1 MLFGSKNKKK
11 PAGFG
16 LERRQAVSDKERL
29 YPILHATGSVKER
42 QKEIVEK
49 EVDALQQLSRVNE
62 SFNGVLDESEK
73 FHQKLEDF
81 EQTFSSIGQVS
92 EQFQTVKEEISNS
105 VATVQNEVE
114 SLKDQTVEVE
124 THFTEMEQTFG
135 VFLDSIKQIKTCTNQ
150 IKVIADQTN
159 ILALNAS
166 IEPARAGEH
175 GKGFAIVAVE
185 VKNLA
190 DQIKELVSAVDDS
203 IADVEGGTD
212 RLHESISNS
221 QDALNENILKV
232 NDTCQMFD
240 HITQAAEGAT
250 TVQTE
255 ISNVISDSKTALQS
269 VHEFFFRTKKQYE
282 EVVKNIEQANKLG
295 TTKSAMFEDMDNM
308 LSQISPIVEELS

>member
-150 IKVIADQTN
+150 IKAIADQTN

-166 IEPARAGEH
+166 IEAARAGEH

-269 VHEFFFRTKKQYE
+269 VHEFFFRTKQQYE

>member
-1 MLFGSKNKKK
+1 MFGSRKKNK

-16 LERRQAVSDKERL
+16 LERRQTVTDQERL
-29 YPILHATGSVKER
+29 YPVMHVAGSVKER

-49 EVDALQQLSRVNE
+49 EVDSLQQLSRVNE
-62 SFNGVLDESEK
+62 SFNEVLQESEQ

-81 EQTFSSIGQVS
+81 EQTFSSIGEVS
-92 EQFQTVKEEISNS
+92 ERFQTVKEEIGSS
-105 VATVQNEVE
+105 VITVQNEVE
-114 SLKDQTVEVE
+114 SLKQQTVQVE
-124 THFTEMEQTFG
+124 AHFTEMEQTFR
-135 VFLDSIKQIKTCTNQ
+135 VFLDSIKQIKSCTNQ
-150 IKVIADQTN
+150 IKAIADQTN

-166 IEPARAGEH
+166 IEAARAGEH

-185 VKNLA
+185 VKSLA
-190 DQIKELVSAVDDS
+190 DQIKDLVAAVDDS
-203 IADVEGGTD
+203 ITDVEGGTD
-212 RLHESISNS
+212 KLHESINNS

-232 NDTCQMFD
+232 NDTYQMFD

-250 TVQTE
+250 TVQAE

-269 VHEFFFRTKKQYE
+269 VNEFFFRTKKQYE

-308 LSQISPIVEELS
+308 LSQIPPIVQELS

>member
-1 MLFGSKNKKK
+1 MFGFKKKNK

-16 LERRQAVSDKERL
+16 LERKQSSADQERL
-29 YPILHATGSVKER
+29 YPILHVAGSVKER

-62 SFNGVLDESEK
+62 SFNEVLHESEQ

-81 EQTFSSIGQVS
+81 EHTFSNIGQVS
-92 EQFQTVKEEISNS
+92 EQFQTVKEEIGDS
-105 VATVQNEVE
+105 VANVQNEVE
-114 SLKDQTVEVE
+114 SLKDQTVQVE
-124 THFTEMEQTFG
+124 SHFAEMEQTFQ
-135 VFLDSIKQIKTCTNQ
+135 VFLDSIKQIKSCTNQ
-150 IKVIADQTN
+150 IKAIADQTN

-166 IEPARAGEH
+166 IEAARAGEH

-190 DQIKELVSAVDDS
+190 DQIKDLVAAVDDS
-203 IADVEGGTD
+203 ITDVEGGTD
-212 RLHESISNS
+212 RLHTSISNS

-232 NDTCQMFD
+232 NDTYQMFD
-240 HITQAAEGAT
+240 HITQAAEDAT

-255 ISNVISDSKTALQS
+255 ISNVITDSKTALQS
-269 VHEFFFRTKKQYE
+269 VHDFFFRTKKQYE
-282 EVVKNIEQANKLG
+282 EVVKNIEHANRLG

-308 LSQISPIVEELS
+308 LSQIPPIVKELS

>member
-1 MLFGSKNKKK
+1 MFGFKKKNK

-16 LERRQAVSDKERL
+16 LERRQSSADQESL
-29 YPILHATGSVKER
+29 YPILHVAGSVKER

-62 SFNGVLDESEK
+62 SFNEVLHESEQ

-81 EQTFSSIGQVS
+81 EHTFSNIGQVS
-92 EQFQTVKEEISNS
+92 EQFQTVKEEIGDS
-105 VATVQNEVE
+105 VANVQNEVE
-114 SLKDQTVEVE
+114 SLKDQTVQVE
-124 THFTEMEQTFG
+124 SHFAEMEQTFQ
-135 VFLDSIKQIKTCTNQ
+135 VFLDSIKQIKSCTNQ
-150 IKVIADQTN
+150 IKAIADQTN

-166 IEPARAGEH
+166 IEAARAGEH

-190 DQIKELVSAVDDS
+190 DQIKDLVAAVDDS
-203 IADVEGGTD
+203 ITDVEGGTD
-212 RLHESISNS
+212 RLHTSISNS
-221 QDALNENILKV
+221 QNALNENILKV
-232 NDTCQMFD
+232 NDTYQMFD

-255 ISNVISDSKTALQS
+255 ISNVITDSKTALQS
-269 VHEFFFRTKKQYE
+269 VHDFFFRTKKQYE
-282 EVVKNIEQANKLG
+282 EVVKNIEHANRLG

-308 LSQISPIVEELS
+308 LSQIPPIVKELS

>member
-1 MLFGSKNKKK
+1 MLFRSKKEKKQ
-11 PAGFG
+11 AGFG
-16 LERRQAVSDKERL
+16 LERKPSVADKERL
-29 YPILHATGSVKER
+29 YPILHAAGSVKER

-81 EQTFSSIGQVS
+81 EQTFSDIGQVS
-92 EQFQTVKEEISNS
+92 GQFETVREEIGDS
-105 VATVQNEVE
+105 VTSVQNEVE
-114 SLKDQTVEVE
+114 SLKEQTVRVE
-124 THFTEMEQTFG
+124 AHFSEMEQTFQI
-135 VFLDSIKQIKTCTNQ
+135 FLDSIKQIKSCTNQ
-150 IKVIADQTN
+150 IKAIADQTN

-166 IEPARAGEH
+166 IEAARAGEH

-190 DQIKELVSAVDDS
+190 DQIKDLVAAVDDS
-203 IADVEGGTD
+203 ITDVEGGTD
-212 RLHESISNS
+212 KLHTSISNS
-221 QDALNENILKV
+221 QDALNENIVKV
-232 NDTCQMFD
+232 NDTYQMFD

-250 TVQTE
+250 AVQTE
-255 ISNVISDSKTALQS
+255 ISNVISDSRTALQS

-282 EVVKNIEQANKLG
+282 EVVKHIDQANKLG

-308 LSQISPIVEELS
+308 ISQIMPIIEEL